1 MGSVTKRPLALADL
15 AEIWSFIADDSETNA
30 DRFLSKLEVKL
41 QGLATQ
47 AQMGR
52 LRDELMP
59 ELRSF
64 PFVRY
69 VIFYLAGPDGIEIV
83 RVMHSA
89 RDISADDFGQ
99 PDLG

>member
-30 DRFLSKLEVKL
+30 DRFLAELEVKL
-41 QGLATQ
+41 QLLATQ
-47 AQMGR
+47 APIGR

-64 PFVRY
+64 PHARY
-69 VIFYLAGPDGIEIV
+69 LIFYLARPDGIEIV

-89 RDISADDFGQ
+89 RDISTDDFGQ